1 MTLQEEE
8 FAEEIRQMLDE
19 RFGDEFE
26 FGPIVVRTEL
36 DDDMLFFRTY
46 IVFDG
51 DVNKLDPAKT
61 SSLARH
67 LWDLAVELEHP
78 GIPLLSYVLKSEWP
92 GKLRS
97 LTEAWKYS

>member
-61 SSLARH
+61 SLGPCGRTRTPRRPPAFVRFEIGVAR
-67 LWDLAVELEHP
+67 
-78 GIPLLSYVLKSEWP
+78 
-92 GKLRS
+92 
-97 LTEAWKYS
+97 